1 MNTIIAESWAH
12 LHELLFAGS
21 WNDEIAR
28 YRSPFAFR
36 GQPSEKFDL
45 KTSLMRLGGQYQTL
59 EKHLLRNF
67 RKYGH
72 DSFDTTDAIWHWL
85 TIAQHHGLPTRMLDW
100 TYSPLVALHFATADI
115 DYAEQD
121 GIIWK
126 VNYHDSY
133 KQFPRKMRDCL
144 DNEGGN
150 VFTLEMLESLV
161 KDLEEFDLMSKE
173 EFFIFYEPP
182 STDARIVNQ
191 HALFSVASGAH
202 LLLDDL
208 LEKHQIDNMAIVIPR
223 EIKWEVRDKLDQS
236 NITERVLFPGLDGLS
251 AWLKRH
257 YSPRT
262 PE

>member
-1 MNTIIAESWAH
+1 MKTVIAESWAH
-12 LHELLFAGS
+12 LHELLFEGS

-28 YRSPFAFR
+28 YRSPYAFR

-45 KTSLMRLGGQYQTL
+45 KTSLMRLGGNYQTL

-85 TIAQHHGLPTRMLDW
+85 TMAQHHGLPTRLLDW
-100 TYSPLVALHFATADI
+100 TYSPLVSMHFATADI
-115 DYAEQD
+115 DFAEQD

-133 KQFPRKMRDCL
+133 RQLPPRLKHCL
-144 DNEGGN
+144 DTAGGN
-150 VFTLEMLESLV
+150 VFTLEMLQSLV
-161 KDLEEFDLMSKE
+161 KDLDEFDHLSKE
-173 EFFIFYEPP
+173 EFFIFYEPR

-191 HALFSVASGAH
+191 HALFSITSGAH

-208 LEKHQIDNMAIVIPR
+208 LETHQLDSVAIVIPK

-251 AWLKRH
+251 QWLKRH
-257 YSPRT
+257 YSPKS
-262 PE
+262 